1 MLTRPIWAKQRV
13 TPMTSN
19 EHGTSPKK
27 GEMKLRIPCFW
38 KCYEFHFEF
47 KNMCE
52 HERFSTIKPCVCD
65 GGESKQK

>member
-1 MLTRPIWAKQRV
+1 MQYLKNSMLTHLIWAKQKV

-47 KNMCE
+47 
-52 HERFSTIKPCVCD
+52 II
-65 GGESKQK
+65 